1 MKKLIISLALFLLAN
16 AGAMAKDI
24 PYITNL
30 PYKENNKEINLN
42 KIDTKNFKN
51 DLIEIEK
58 NKFEFNYIQKMGY
71 GYEYILTNNT
81 DKDII
86 LKGINS
92 NEFYNEDLSNESNKP
107 LKNLAKAA
115 YTSGETY
122 IPLYGLYFSVK
133 CDLEKNSFIRDF
145 PENKTI
151 KAGEK
156 IRILASSTKEF
167 ENPQAEFVLLVD
179 EKEEKIIF

>member
-1 MKKLIISLALFLLAN
+1 MKKIIISFTLLLFVN
-16 AGAMAKDI
+16 AVVMAKDM
-24 PYITNL
+24 PYITNI
-30 PYKENNKEINLN
+30 PYRENKKEIKLN
-42 KIDTKNFKN
+42 KIDTNNFKN
-51 DLIEIEK
+51 DLVEIEK

-86 LKGINS
+86 LKGVNS

-107 LKNLAKAA
+107 LKNLARASF
-115 YTSGETY
+115 TSGQIY
-122 IPLYGLYFSVK
+122 IPIYGLYYSVK

-167 ENPQAEFVLLVD
+167 ENPQADFILLING
-179 EKEEKIIF
+179 KEEKIAF

>member
-1 MKKLIISLALFLLAN
+1 MKKLIISLTLLLLAN
-16 AGAMAKDI
+16 AAAMAKDI
-24 PYITNL
+24 PYITNI
-30 PYKENNKEINLN
+30 PYREYKKEINLN

-51 DLIEIEK
+51 DLVEIEK

-115 YTSGETY
+115 YTSGKTY
-122 IPLYGLYFSVK
+122 IPVYGIYYGIR
-133 CDLEKNSFIRDF
+133 CDFEKNSFIRDF

-179 EKEEKIIF
+179 EKEEKVVF